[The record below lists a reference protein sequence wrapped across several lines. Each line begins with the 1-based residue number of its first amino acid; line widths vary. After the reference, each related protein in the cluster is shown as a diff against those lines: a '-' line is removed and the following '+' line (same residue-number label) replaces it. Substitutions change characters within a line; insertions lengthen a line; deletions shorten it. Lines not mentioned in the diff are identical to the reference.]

1 MIEMRACSILA
12 AFAALAAAAAPQLT
26 GADPAAYGILDV
38 TRPPYRADPTG
49 ERDSTAAIQQ
59 AVNDA
64 RDRRMVAWFPPG
76 IYLVSDTIIASQET
90 KTGVAQP
97 LHRRD
102 DFPCMLWGA
111 RGRGRALI
119 RLKDNAPGF
128 GDPMNPKPVIYFISI
143 KPDGEPDN
151 PNISFNQ
158 MIVSL
163 DVDLGKGNAGAIGVD
178 HQGAQGSVTE
188 DVHVYA
194 EGAFAGFR
202 GAVGSGGGVSHIS
215 VKGGRYGL
223 YLAGLGRLERYAG
236 SQPSP
241 VVSYVDLEGQTEL
254 SILSDVRGPL
264 TLVGASITGPGI
276 RVASTRAEFNGA
288 LNLIDS
294 VIRLRS
300 GDIAIEANR
309 PVYLENVY
317 IEGARTLAALA
328 GGTWLEGGSGWFH
341 VAGYAAGPSAL
352 YPVWI
357 DGRKSAAPWEV
368 VRRGPPP
375 EGFRRRH
382 AWSEPL
388 PNWNEPGVA
397 NVKEPPYSA
406 RGDGMSD
413 DTDAIQRALD
423 ENRDVFLPKGHYR
436 ISRPLRLGR
445 KNRLFGLGVHSKIEP
460 LPEAPAFSNA
470 ANPSPMLETPDDA
483 AARPVAAFFQLWCR
497 WPGAYAIHWR
507 AGRDSMVRTV
517 RTKSWPWPDG
527 AAPADHPMILIE
539 GNGGGRWYNTMMHQ
553 KFPQT
558 LRHRHVLARGTREPL
573 AFYMLN
579 PEHSRADYMVEFVDV
594 RNVKVYS
601 VKSETLG
608 AKGPRDLT
616 PVLVRDSA
624 RFAIYG
630 HGGNASAPEGEP
642 LYRIVNSAGF
652 VLANFGY
659 QFFPPAVPPEEW
671 YMVEERLP
679 DGTVVRTP
687 ATEFFALYKR
697 GGGRGAAEPRG
708 RRPGRSRP
716 GGGR

>member
-1 MIEMRACSILA
+1 MSVRVWLLPAVVAL
-12 AFAALAAAAAPQLT
+12 FAAVAAPSDGT
-26 GADPAAYGILDV
+26 DPALYGILDV
-38 TRPPYRADPTG
+38 TRPPYQADPTG
-49 ERDSTAAIQQ
+49 QRDSTAAIQR

-64 RDRRMVAWFPPG
+64 RDRRMITWFPPG
-76 IYLVSDTIIASQET
+76 VYLVSDTIIASQET
-90 KTGVAQP
+90 KSGVRPP

-102 DFPCMLWGA
+102 DFPCVLWG
-111 RGRGRALI
+111 GTHGGRAVI

-128 GDPMNPKPVIYFISI
+128 GDPKNPKPVIYFISI

-188 DVHVYA
+188 DVHVKA
-194 EGAFAGFR
+194 DGAFAGFR
-202 GAVGSGGGVSHIS
+202 GTVGSGGGVSHIS
-215 VKGGRYGL
+215 VEGGRYGL
-223 YLAGLGRLERYAG
+223 YLAGLGRLKQYAG

-241 VVSYVDLEGQTEL
+241 VISYVDLEGQSVL

-276 RVASTRAEFNGA
+276 RITSTRAEFNGA
-288 LNLIDS
+288 LNVIDS
-294 VIRLRS
+294 VIRLRDRDVAIS
-300 GDIAIEANR
+300 GNR

-317 IEGARTLAALA
+317 IEGAKTLVE
-328 GGTWLEGGSGWFH
+328 LEGGATLKGGPGWFH
-341 VAGYAAGPSAL
+341 VAEYAAGTSDL

-357 DGRKSAAPWEV
+357 DGRKSAAPWEI
-368 VRRGPPP
+368 VRQGPPP

-382 AWSEPL
+382 RWEEPL
-388 PNWNEPGVA
+388 PSWDDPAVA
-397 NVKEPPYSA
+397 NVKDPPYSA
-406 RGDGMSD
+406 RGDGSSD

-445 KNRLFGLGVHSKIEP
+445 ENRLFGLGVHSKIEP
-460 LPEAPAFSNA
+460 LPNAPAFSDPR
-470 ANPSPMLETPDDA
+470 NPSPMLETPDDA
-483 AARPVAAFFQLWCR
+483 TARCVAAFFQLWSR

-507 AGRDSMVRTV
+507 AGRNSIVRTV

-527 AAPADHPMILIE
+527 AAPADHPLILIE
-539 GNGGGRWYNTMMHQ
+539 GHGGGRWYNTMMHQ

-558 LRHRHVLARGTREPL
+558 LRHRHVLVRGTREPL

-594 RNVKVYS
+594 RNVKVYG

-608 AKGPRDLT
+608 ANGPRDLT
-616 PVLVRDSA
+616 PVLIRDSA
-624 RFAIYG
+624 HFAIYG
-630 HGGNASAPEGEP
+630 HGGNASAPAGEP
-642 LYRIVNSAGF
+642 LYRIVNSAAF
-652 VLANFGY
+652 TLANFSY
-659 QFFPPAVPPEEW
+659 QFFPPAVPPEKW

-679 DGTVVRTP
+679 DGTTVRTP

-697 GGGRGAAEPRG
+697 GGGRAAAPAK
-708 RRPGRSRP
+708 RRPGRRGTGS
-716 GGGR
+716 GW